1 MVTLSLHETFT
12 VEVVMLENLILD
24 TRFGNSIVKEQIKN
38 IYETYIAVTH
48 RFHRKKLITLF
59 VFQIKKCHQASGDL
73 FITSAQR
80 GEIGAFMLLEI
91 ILVTKTFCFIKHF
104 KICSILIVII
114 Q

>member
-38 IYETYIAVTH
+38 IYETYIAVTR

-59 VFQIKKCHQASGDL
+59 VFQIKK
-73 FITSAQR
+73 
-80 GEIGAFMLLEI
+80 
-91 ILVTKTFCFIKHF
+91 
-104 KICSILIVII
+104 
-114 Q
+114 